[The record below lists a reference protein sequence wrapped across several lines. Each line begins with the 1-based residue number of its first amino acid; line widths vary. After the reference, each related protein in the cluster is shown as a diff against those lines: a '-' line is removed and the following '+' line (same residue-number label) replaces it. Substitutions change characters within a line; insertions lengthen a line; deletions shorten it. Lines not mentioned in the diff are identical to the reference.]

1 MHSYLRIR
9 HRALVKAYLR
19 YMAADRAW
27 KAAAR
32 EALLWLPERT
42 RRDTLPI
49 GDPGSRVRK
58 AHDRREAALDNF
70 TVARRKLDAARAR
83 LNAAQPGRRVLLL
96 GYMAV

>member
-1 MHSYLRIR
+1 MHNSLRIR
-9 HRALVKAYLR
+9 HRALVKTYLR
-19 YMAADRAW
+19 YVAADRAW
-27 KAAAR
+27 KEAAC
-32 EALLWLPERT
+32 EALLWLPDGA

-83 LNAAQPGRRVLLL
+83 LNAAKPGRRVLLI
-96 GYMAV
+96 GYRTV